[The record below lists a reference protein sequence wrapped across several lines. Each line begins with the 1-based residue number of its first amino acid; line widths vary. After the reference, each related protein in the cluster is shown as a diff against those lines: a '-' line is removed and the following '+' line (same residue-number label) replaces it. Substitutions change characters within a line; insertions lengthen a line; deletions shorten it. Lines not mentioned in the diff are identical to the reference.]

1 MTRLLS
7 RLRARARTLSNG
19 NGNGAAPLS
28 PAASRAARAGY
39 VLTAA
44 ESAPCTC
51 PEFCERDH
59 END

>member
-7 RLRARARTLSNG
+7 RFRARRARLNG
-19 NGNGAAPLS
+19 NGSGAASLG

-44 ESAPCTC
+44 EVAPCTC